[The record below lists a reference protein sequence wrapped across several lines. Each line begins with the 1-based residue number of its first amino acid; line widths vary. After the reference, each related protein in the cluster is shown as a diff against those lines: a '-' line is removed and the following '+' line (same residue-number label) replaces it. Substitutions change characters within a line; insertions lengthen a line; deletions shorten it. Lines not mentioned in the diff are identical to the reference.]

1 MKKLAL
7 KTTNL
12 AEENIQKLSSLF
24 PNLITE
30 KENEQ
35 GELIKTIDV
44 EKLKELVGDYA
55 DENSEVYSL
64 GWVGKSAS
72 RRKIAESINKTLR
85 PAVDESVDFEKTK
98 NVFIEGDNFEV
109 LKLLRESYLNS
120 IKMIYIDPPYNTG
133 KDFVYKDN
141 FTKSREEYDVES
153 KAVDEEGNKEKIE
166 TINDEVEYAADVK
179 GDKIYIWSYY
189 YEIGSCEVK
198 SNGKTNYEVIV
209 VGKKKNV
216 ETFAMEKQQLVNKE
230 ICNKKAPN

>member
-72 RRKIAESINKTLR
+72 RRKIAESL
-85 PAVDESVDFEKTK
+85 
-98 NVFIEGDNFEV
+98 
-109 LKLLRESYLNS
+109 
-120 IKMIYIDPPYNTG
+120 
-133 KDFVYKDN
+133 
-141 FTKSREEYDVES
+141 
-153 KAVDEEGNKEKIE
+153 
-166 TINDEVEYAADVK
+166 
-179 GDKIYIWSYY
+179 
-189 YEIGSCEVK
+189 
-198 SNGKTNYEVIV
+198 
-209 VGKKKNV
+209 
-216 ETFAMEKQQLVNKE
+216 
-230 ICNKKAPN
+230 